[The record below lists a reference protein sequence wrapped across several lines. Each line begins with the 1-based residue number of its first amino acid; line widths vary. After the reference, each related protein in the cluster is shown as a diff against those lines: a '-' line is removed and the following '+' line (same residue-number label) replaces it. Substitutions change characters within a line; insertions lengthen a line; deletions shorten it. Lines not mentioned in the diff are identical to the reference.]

1 MLRRMGYTVRPVIGK
16 TNRWAGK
23 QKDNIDQLQFKH
35 NMQPFQSHHGDF
47 SAQMPGVPMD
57 YSQGNIT
64 EYFYPDMANGAYY
77 KVTRLP
83 YYGSFSNQTAS
94 HVLNRIDS
102 LLFENIPNGYIDNI
116 EIININGE
124 KLYSSNKKI
133 KSGEAININLKNN
146 TLYIIKYR
154 NEGLFYSFKT
164 IINIF

>member
-1 MLRRMGYTVRPVIGK
+1 
-16 TNRWAGK
+16 
-23 QKDNIDQLQFKH
+23 
-35 NMQPFQSHHGDF
+35 
-47 SAQMPGVPMD
+47 
-57 YSQGNIT
+57 
-64 EYFYPDMANGAYY
+64 
-77 KVTRLP
+77 
-83 YYGSFSNQTAS
+83 
-94 HVLNRIDS
+94 